1 MVMIKRASIF
11 IFLFIA
17 IAGSS
22 CTVLRENDYWP
33 SGVPWTEKDS
43 WHTGFST
50 YPWGDDDS
58 GWIFTELILPVPKSR
73 LDNAIRLLSDVPVVR
88 LDIEQAEFILDQK
101 NLNPEILLKVI
112 VMEEEREAERIEK
125 KSTQLPSEDISKKMK
140 NWAKDHRHAAE
151 KARSVQGKLHPY
163 LLRAVVL
170 NEPTGSFSAYMK
182 DDELWI
188 EHFQLERGPAP
199 MKKYPVVIFL
209 ESQPSKVYTEIL
221 FAE

>member
-1 MVMIKRASIF
+1 MVMIKKASIF
-11 IFLFIA
+11 IFLIIA
-17 IAGSS
+17 ITELS

-73 LDNAIRLLSDVPVVR
+73 LDNAIRLLSDVPVLR
-88 LDIEQAEFILDQK
+88 FDIEKSEFILDQR

-112 VMEEEREAERIEK
+112 VMEEEREAERLEK
-125 KSTQLPSEDISKKMK
+125 RSTQLFSEDISKKLK
-140 NWAKDHRHAAE
+140 NWAKDHRRTAE
-151 KARSVQGKLHPY
+151 KARSLQGNLNPD
-163 LLRAVVL
+163 LVRAVVL
-170 NEPTGSFSAYMK
+170 NEPTGTFLAYMK

-188 EHFQLERGPAP
+188 GHFQLERGPAP

-221 FAE
+221 LAE